1 MAIISILCYY
11 YPLDV
16 TSMFTDDDVEDV
28 SYACAISLQK
38 YGHKSDLNLFPD
50 ITYK

>member
-38 YGHKSDLNLFPD
+38 YGHKF
-50 ITYK
+50 